1 MDSVIHSIALS
12 SLLIEV
18 LEDLEAQKVLL
29 RKPKQVAK
37 QFKDVLEKE
46 YISKVFSKDVVDGQE
61 LLDTVNIVEALK
73 QKLYKV
79 LREESVLH
87 ISDRRDILKTILVNG
102 GVKENKAEEILKT
115 VDKEEILNF

>member
-46 YISKVFSKDVVDGQE
+46 YIAKVFSKDVVNGQE

-87 ISDRRDILKTILVNG
+87 ISDRRDILKTILING

>member
-1 MDSVIHSIALS
+1 MDLVVHSIAIS
-12 SLLIEV
+12 SLLVEI

-46 YISKVFSKDVVDGQE
+46 YIAKVFSKDVMEEQE
-61 LLDTVNIVEALK
+61 LLDIVNIVEALK

-87 ISDRRDILKTILVNG
+87 ISDRREILKTILING
-102 GVKENKAEEILKT
+102 GVKKDKTDEILKT